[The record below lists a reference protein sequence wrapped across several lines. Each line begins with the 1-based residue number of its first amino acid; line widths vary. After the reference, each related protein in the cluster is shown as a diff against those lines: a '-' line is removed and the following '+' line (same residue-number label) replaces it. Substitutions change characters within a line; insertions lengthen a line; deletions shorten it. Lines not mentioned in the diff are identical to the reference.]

1 MLQGDSEGIGLL
13 QKGISKPEIPVVG
26 FKRLWFEFCLH
37 KKLRRLLLPES
48 LRSKQ
53 MLLLFFNFFFCK
65 SVFFSFDSI
74 QVFPSL
80 RVHVTLKHQKLC
92 KLVRAPHE
100 SAHFFI

>member
-13 QKGISKPEIPVVG
+13 QKGVSKPEIPVVG

-53 MLLLFFNFFFCK
+53 MLLLFFNYFFFVNLFS
-65 SVFFSFDSI
+65 SVLTLSRFFLHY
-74 QVFPSL
+74 VFML
-80 RVHVTLKHQKLC
+80 L
-92 KLVRAPHE
+92 
-100 SAHFFI
+100 

>member
-1 MLQGDSEGIGLL
+1 
-13 QKGISKPEIPVVG
+13 
-26 FKRLWFEFCLH
+26 
-37 KKLRRLLLPES
+37 
-48 LRSKQ
+48 
-53 MLLLFFNFFFCK
+53 MLLLFFNYFFCK

-92 KLVRAPHE
+92 KLVRAPHK